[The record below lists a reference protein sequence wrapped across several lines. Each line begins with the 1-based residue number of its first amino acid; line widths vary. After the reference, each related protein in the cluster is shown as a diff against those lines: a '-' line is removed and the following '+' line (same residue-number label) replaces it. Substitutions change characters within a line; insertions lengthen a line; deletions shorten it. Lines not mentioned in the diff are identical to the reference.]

1 MKLRPGHLVSRRIN
15 TLDPIADAAE
25 IARLSLVTLHGN
37 PSLTYALFTVAFM
50 KQVAVPTMARILYRR
65 GGGDIMQ
72 FPARRN
78 DDTLLFFGQLLDHGP
93 TSPTGR
99 AWIARLNEIHAHFPI
114 RNDDSLYTLSTLA
127 LDPHRITSDLAHS
140 PFTTTELE
148 AQWRFWRSVAELQ
161 GLDGLHETR
170 EALERWARSYEQQ
183 EFAPTIEGRAVARS
197 LIEAFAER
205 VLPQHLRP
213 YADHIISAF
222 CPPNLRHVHDLPH
235 PSRPLQL
242 ATRVAVATYAGST
255 PLRLV
260 DLDRSMVNT
269 FGVRKYG
276 EREPSDVGYQRSQR
290 EDQPS

>member
-1 MKLRPGHLVSRRIN
+1 MKLRPGHLVTRRIN
-15 TLDPIADAAE
+15 ALDPVADADE

-37 PSLTYALFTVAFM
+37 PALTYALFTVAFM

-99 AWIARLNEIHAHFPI
+99 AWIERLNEIHAHFPI

-127 LDPHRITSDLAHS
+127 LDPHQITSDLAHS
-140 PFTTTELE
+140 PFTPKELE
-148 AQWRFWRSVAELQ
+148 AQWLFWRAVAHLQELHDIPETRRALQ
-161 GLDGLHETR
+161 G
-170 EALERWARSYEQQ
+170 WARSYEQR

-197 LIEAFAER
+197 LIDAFAER
-205 VLPQHLRP
+205 VLPKQLRP
-213 YADHIISAF
+213 YADTIISAF
-222 CPPNLRHVHDLPH
+222 CPQNLRDVHDLPV
-235 PSRPLQL
+235 PSRPLRFATQL
-242 ATRVAVATYAGST
+242 AVTAYAGST

-260 DLDRSMVNT
+260 DLDRSMVDT
-269 FGVRKYG
+269 FGVRMYG
-276 EREPSDVGYQRSQR
+276 ERPPSDVGYQRSHR
-290 EDQPS
+290 DDHTT